1 MPTRCHRNVKA
12 MDLRPASNSPG
23 PGEGGLWGGR
33 DSARAGMLRTVG
45 SLKTTEAHTVDPYGF
60 PHRVDHF
67 TPAEILTSNLKR
79 NQMLQKT

>member
-1 MPTRCHRNVKA
+1 MPQKREGYGSEARKQQPRSRRWGIV
-12 MDLRPASNSPG
+12 
-23 PGEGGLWGGR
+23 GEEGTVQG
-33 DSARAGMLRTVG
+33 AGMLRTVG
-45 SLKTTEAHTVDPYGF
+45 SLKTTEAHMVDPYGF